1 MRNLLIGLSLI
12 FIGQTMI
19 WFQTNGQFV
28 WDSFKRNTLLLSIGL
43 GSIISY
49 LFIIGTR
56 HLVEHFDGLLWPG
69 RFIAFGMGIIS
80 FTLLTWYYLGEGLTT
95 KTMISLMLAF
105 TLVGIQ
111 ILWK

>member
-1 MRNLLIGLSLI
+1 MRSLVIGMVLF
-12 FIGQTMI
+12 FIGQALI
-19 WFQTNGQFV
+19 WIQTNGQFV
-28 WDSFKRNTLLLSIGL
+28 WKSFKENPFWLAIGFGTL
-43 GSIISY
+43 ISY
-49 LFIIGTR
+49 ILIYATR
-56 HLVEHFDGLLWPG
+56 FTVEYFEGLLWPG

-95 KTMISLMLAF
+95 KTIISLMLAF